1 MDSSSPANLLLVTFD
16 QWRGDWGDPYAPV
29 IALPTLQRLAAQ
41 GWTARRCYTNS
52 PQCVPARLSWLTGLV
67 PSQMGVTRNLPVDI
81 PADAPSIV
89 RELQQ
94 AGWYTALV
102 GKTHWT
108 SHDTPCDL
116 NENKPLLRAL
126 GFDSALEVAGPRAL
140 QRLECSIT
148 EAWAQA
154 GFLESQR
161 ADLKARYGSGRSP
174 AAWHV
179 RPTVLPN
186 PLYPDLWV
194 ADRAL
199 EQLAAMPNDRPWLL
213 WVSFVGPHEPF
224 DTPPPWH
231 GTNQPESLPA
241 PQPAP
246 AWLDDLPAD
255 CELRQTQASWAGHL
269 TGTAIG
275 ACRADYADHLQLLD
289 AQVAKLLEALGQ
301 RPDQARTA
309 VAVTAD
315 HGELLGDA
323 GLLYKGTFLEGAIRV
338 PWIYRPP
345 QGCQEKPGDSPA
357 VGSFSLAPLSL
368 TGLLKKTLANLVGG
382 GQIQQLES
390 WAQHQPGAVVEFGA
404 ELLLQ
409 QGPRKLA
416 LDRHGN
422 SLWAVHLVRDPGE
435 QMNVITSQ
443 PHRWRWSPAWRRLR
457 RWGREE
463 WKRRSEADWIWRQLE
478 TNP

>member
-1 MDSSSPANLLLVTFD
+1 
-16 QWRGDWGDPYAPV
+16 
-29 IALPTLQRLAAQ
+29 
-41 GWTARRCYTNS
+41 
-52 PQCVPARLSWLTGLV
+52 
-67 PSQMGVTRNLPVDI
+67 
-81 PADAPSIV
+81 
-89 RELQQ
+89 
-94 AGWYTALV
+94 
-102 GKTHWT
+102 
-108 SHDTPCDL
+108 
-116 NENKPLLRAL
+116 
-126 GFDSALEVAGPRAL
+126 
-140 QRLECSIT
+140 
-148 EAWAQA
+148 
-154 GFLESQR
+154 
-161 ADLKARYGSGRSP
+161 
-174 AAWHV
+174 
-179 RPTVLPN
+179 VLPN

-368 TGLLKKTLANLVGG
+368 TGLLKKTLAYLVGG

>member
-1 MDSSSPANLLLVTFD
+1 MNSSSPTNLLLVTFD
-16 QWRGDWGDPYAPV
+16 QWRGDWGDPHDPV
-29 IALPTLQRLAAQ
+29 IALPTLQCLAAQ

-52 PQCVPARLSWLTGLV
+52 PQCVPARLSWLTGLA

-94 AGWYTALV
+94 AGWHTALV

-116 NENKPLLRAL
+116 NDNQRLLRHL
-126 GFDSALEVAGPRAL
+126 GFDFSLEVAGPRAL
-140 QRLECSIT
+140 QRLECAIT
-148 EAWAQA
+148 EDWRKS
-154 GFLESQR
+154 GVLDDQR
-161 ADLKARYGSGRSP
+161 ADLKARYGGGRSP
-174 AAWHV
+174 AAWRV

-186 PLYPDLWV
+186 PLYPDLWI
-194 ADRAL
+194 ANRSL
-199 EQLAAMPNDRPWLL
+199 EQMAAMPTDRPWLL

-231 GTNQPESLPA
+231 GNNQPERLP
-241 PQPAP
+241 PATPMP
-246 AWLDDLPAD
+246 AWMEQLPEG
-255 CELRQTQASWAGHL
+255 CELRQAQSSWAGHL
-269 TGTAIG
+269 TNEAIA

-289 AQVAKLLEALGQ
+289 AQLARLLEALGQ

-315 HGELLGDA
+315 HGELLGDS

-338 PWIYRPP
+338 PWTYRPP
-345 QGCQEKPGDSPA
+345 QSFHEQSGDRGA
-357 VGSFSLAPLSL
+357 AGSFSMAPVSL
-368 TGLLKKTLANLVGG
+368 TGLLQHTLANLARGG
-382 GQIQQLES
+382 PIEQLQD
-390 WAQHQPGAVVEFGA
+390 WAMQQPGAVVEFGA

-409 QGPRKLA
+409 QGLRKLA
-416 LDRHGN
+416 LNCHGEP
-422 SLWAVHLVRDPGE
+422 LWAVHLGRDPGE
-435 QMNVITSQ
+435 QTDVITSQ

-457 RWGREE
+457 HWGRQE
-463 WKRRSEADWIWRQLE
+463 WQRRSAPEWIWRQLE
-478 TNP
+478 PHA